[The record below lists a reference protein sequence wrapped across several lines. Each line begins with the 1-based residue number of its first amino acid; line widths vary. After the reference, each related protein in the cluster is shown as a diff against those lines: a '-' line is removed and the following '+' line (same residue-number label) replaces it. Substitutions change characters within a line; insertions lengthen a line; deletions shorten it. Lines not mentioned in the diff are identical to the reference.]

1 MKTGIRIPV
10 YMLVAMA
17 LCVALLTLS
26 ACIPRTAIQGQ
37 SQSSAEYFAER
48 KPFVV
53 LYQDYVNTIQDNYS
67 DAVLCDIAYCIDP
80 SHPFSSV
87 IRAKYAQGEYE
98 EAYEGYHAAV
108 NGREDANR
116 EYGRYWHGSLVLI
129 RPLLTVMP
137 IGTIRILCG
146 SVILILQFFIAAILF
161 RQRKTAFAVCW
172 LLGLLLVHPWMLF
185 TSLEYGTA
193 FLTASAASLAI
204 LLKKDHSDAG
214 TMPFF
219 MVTGVVTCFVD
230 FLTTETLTFT
240 LPMLL
245 LLADRIT
252 AGREAGRTV
261 ETAGTAKAVCLSV
274 LKNGLCWLGGYL
286 AMFVLKLGLLAA
298 VAGMDVV
305 QSSLNEGLL
314 RLGGSVRTAN
324 ISIAPIVNFGTQ
336 ISGAIW
342 HNLACLYPTHAGEMQ
357 AASAWIPTLVI
368 LAVGFAAVYLLHG
381 RIDEKLFLPMGMVAL
396 LPYLRFLVL
405 SNHSYEHFFI
415 TYRAQMVPIVVF
427 LFFVFENGIR
437 QITKAQKGAKKRK

>member
-1 MKTGIRIPV
+1 MKKGLKIPV
-10 YMLVAMA
+10 YMLAAMA

-26 ACIPRTAIQGQ
+26 ACIPQTTIQKQ
-37 SQSSAEYFAER
+37 SQSSAEYFADR
-48 KPFVV
+48 APFAL
-53 LYQDYVNTIQDNYS
+53 LYQDYANTIQDNYS
-67 DAVLCDIAYCIDP
+67 DTVLCDIAYCIDP

-87 IRAKYAQGEYE
+87 IRAKYAQDEYE
-98 EAYEGYHAAV
+98 EAYEGYLAAV
-108 NGREDANR
+108 NGTEEPNR

-129 RPLLTVMP
+129 RPLLAVMP

-146 SVILILQFFIAAILF
+146 SVILILQFIIATILF
-161 RQRKTAFAVCW
+161 KRRKTAFAVCW
-172 LLGLLLVHPWMLF
+172 LLGLLLVHPWMFF

-193 FLTASAASLAI
+193 FLTASAASLVI

-219 MVTGVVTCFVD
+219 VVIGVITCFVD

-245 LLADRIT
+245 LLADRIAT
-252 AGREAGRTV
+252 GRESGRTSD
-261 ETAGTAKAVCLSV
+261 TTRTAKEVCLSV
-274 LKNGLCWLGGYL
+274 IKNGLCWLGGYL
-286 AMFVLKLGLLAA
+286 LMFVLKLGLLAA

-305 QSSLNEGLL
+305 QSSMNEGLL

-324 ISIAPIVNFGTQ
+324 ISIAPIVDFGTQ

-342 HNLACLYPTHAGEMQ
+342 HNLACLYPTHTGEMQ
-357 AASAWIPTLVI
+357 AAAAWIPTLVI
-368 LAVGFAAVYLLHG
+368 LAVGFAAVYLLHT
-381 RIDEKLFLPMGMVAL
+381 RIDGKLFLPMGMVAL

-405 SNHSYEHFFI
+405 SNHAYEHFFI

-437 QITKAQKGAKKRK
+437 QITKARKGAK

>member
-1 MKTGIRIPV
+1 MKTGIKIPV
-10 YMLVAMA
+10 YMLAAMA
-17 LCVALLTLS
+17 LCIALLTLS
-26 ACIPRTAIQGQ
+26 ACIPREAIQNQ
-37 SQSSAEYFAER
+37 SQSSAEYFADR
-48 KPFVV
+48 APFAI

-67 DAVLCDIAYCIDP
+67 DTVLCDIAYCIDP
-80 SHPFSSV
+80 SHPFTSS

-98 EAYEGYHAAV
+98 DAYEGYLAAV
-108 NGREDANR
+108 NGREDPNR

-129 RPLLTVMP
+129 RPLLAVMP
-137 IGTIRILCG
+137 IRTIRILCG
-146 SVILILQFFIAAILF
+146 VIIMILQGITVTILV
-161 RQRKTAFAVCW
+161 RKKKTAFAVCW

-193 FLTASAASLAI
+193 FLAASAASLAI

-214 TMPFF
+214 IMPFF
-219 MVTGVVTCFVD
+219 MVIGVITCFLD

-245 LLADRIT
+245 LLADRIVT
-252 AGREAGRTV
+252 GREAGRTAG
-261 ETAGTAKAVCLSV
+261 TTGTAKAVCLSV

-286 AMFVLKLGLLAA
+286 AMFALKLGLLAV

-305 QSSLNEGLL
+305 QSSMSEGLL

-324 ISIAPIVNFGTQ
+324 FSIAPIAGFGTQ

-342 HNLACLYPTHAGEMQ
+342 HNLACLYPTHAGTMQ
-357 AASAWIPTLVI
+357 AAAAWIPTLAI
-368 LAVGFAAVYLLHG
+368 LAVGFAVVYLLHG
-381 RIDEKLFLPMGMVAL
+381 KIDGELFLPMGMVAL

-437 QITKAQKGAKKRK
+437 QITKARKGAK